1 MGIVMKDTDLV
12 KKVKDIATNY
22 KTLYV
27 YACFGAPMTQRNKER
42 YSNNCDYNRQPSRK
56 KMIMSASID
65 TFGFDC
71 VNLIKGVL
79 WGWNGNV
86 NDQYGGA
93 VYKANG
99 VPDTNANGLFEK
111 YCYDKSNDFSKIVAG
126 EFVWMNG
133 HIGVYI
139 GDGLVVECTP
149 VWANKVQITACGN
162 IGKKS
167 GYNTRTWTSHG
178 KSQFIEYT
186 NDPNKVEEYLKPK
199 GYLGK
204 GDNSDKIKDI
214 CEWFSK
220 NRIDGT
226 YFGNYLEAIVKV
238 YQQEKGK
245 DKVGEPDGYIG
256 PRTLQAMVDDGFN
269 L

>member
-1 MGIVMKDTDLV
+1 MAVMTSDELV
-12 KKVKDIATNY
+12 NKLKKAVNS

-42 YSNNCDYNRQPSRK
+42 YSNNCDYNRQPARK
-56 KMIMSASID
+56 KKILSASTD

-71 VNLIKGVL
+71 VNLIKGIL
-79 WGWNGNV
+79 WGWDADV
-86 NDQYGGA
+86 NDKYGGA

-99 VPDTNANGLFEK
+99 VPDTSANGLFEK
-111 YCYDKSNDFSKIVAG
+111 YCYDKSSDFSNIQVG

-139 GDGLVVECTP
+139 GDNLVIECTP
-149 VWANKVQITACGN
+149 IWKDGVQITALGN
-162 IGKKS
+162 RGGKS
-167 GYNTRTWTSHG
+167 GYNARTWTMHG
-178 KSQFIEYT
+178 KSNFIEYSDT
-186 NDPNKVEEYLKPK
+186 PDIQEYLKPK

-204 GDNSDKIKDI
+204 GDEGDKIQDI

-245 DKVGEPDGYIG
+245 EKVGEPDGYIG
-256 PRTLQAMVDDGFN
+256 PRTLQAMIDDGFII
-269 L
+269 

>member
-1 MGIVMKDTDLV
+1 MAIVMKNTDLV
-12 KKVKDIATNY
+12 KKAKDIATNY

-27 YACFGAPMTQRNKER
+27 YACFGASMTQRNKER
-42 YSNNCDYNRQPSRK
+42 YSNNCAYNRQESRK
-56 KMIMSASID
+56 KKILSASTD

-71 VNLIKGVL
+71 VNLIKGIL

-86 NDQYGGA
+86 NATYGGA
-93 VYKANG
+93 VYDSNG
-99 VPDTNANGLFEK
+99 VPDTNANGMFQN
-111 YCYDKSNDFSKIVAG
+111 YCYDKSSDFSNLQPG

-133 HIGVYI
+133 HIGIVT
-139 GDGLVVECTP
+139 DDTRLAVECTP
-149 VWANKVQITACGN
+149 IWKDGVQITSINCN
-162 IGKKS
+162 VP
-167 GYNTRTWTSHG
+167 GYNRRDWAMHG

-186 NDPNKVEEYLKPK
+186 NNPNEIEEYLKPR
-199 GYLGK
+199 GYLTK
-204 GDNSDKIKDI
+204 GDNSQKIKDI

-245 DKVGEPDGYIG
+245 AKVGDPDGNIG
-256 PRTLQAMVDDGFN
+256 PRTLQAMVDDGFDI
-269 L
+269 